1 MIIMLDSLISIYV
14 YFLLYQSYYYLK
26 NNNFKNYN
34 FDLLALYDPYNP
46 ENYIHQ
52 YPLNYY

>member
-1 MIIMLDSLISIYV
+1 MIIMLDSLISIYI
-14 YFLLYQSYYYLK
+14 YFLIYHSYYY
-26 NNNFKNYN
+26 FKNKEL
-34 FDLLALYDPYNP
+34 DLLALYDPYNP